1 MNKGVV
7 LIVPAEEDAAQSLK
21 EHFEAAG
28 QTVLVA
34 QSQDEALA
42 AVRQS
47 LPQAVILDMETP
59 GLNVTDLC
67 HNIRSTP
74 RTRHIHITLL
84 ALQTRRDDRLLALS
98 SGADEFL
105 TKPVD
110 AEELGLRIRNAL
122 RRAEYQNLVNPTTGL
137 PGQQLIED
145 RLRELLRS
153 ENEWALIR
161 SNLRGFKAFT
171 DAYGFLA
178 GEVVLRFAVQVF
190 TQTVNQ
196 LGTLDD
202 FLGHTG
208 SDNFIVVTA
217 LDRSDALRQTLSDRF
232 AEGVRSHYSFH
243 ERELGYMIVRL
254 TDGGETKAPLMSL
267 NTQMITSKQ
276 GPFYDIFEL
285 TQMQS

>member
-1 MNKGVV
+1 MNTGVV
-7 LIVPAEEDAAQSLK
+7 LIVPADEDVAYLLK

-28 QTVLVA
+28 QSVLLVH
-34 QSQDEALA
+34 SQAEALA

-47 LPQAVILDMETP
+47 LPPAVILDSETP
-59 GLNVTDLC
+59 GLDVTDLC

-84 ALQTRRDDRLLALS
+84 APYAKRDDRLLALS
-98 SGADEFL
+98 SGADEFM

-122 RRAEYQNLVNPTTGL
+122 RRAEFQNLVNPTTGL
-137 PGQQLIED
+137 PGPHLIED
-145 RLRELLRS
+145 RLRELLLS

-161 SNLRGFKAFT
+161 SNLRGLKTFT

-178 GEVVLRFAVQVF
+178 GEEVLRFAVQVF

-196 LGTLDD
+196 LGTQTD

-217 LDRSDALRQTLSDRF
+217 LDRAEALRQVLSDRF
-232 AEGVRSHYSFH
+232 AEGVRSHYSFR
-243 ERELGYMIVRL
+243 EREQGYMIVRL
-254 TDGGETKAPLMSL
+254 TDGSETKAPLMAL
-267 NTQMITSKQ
+267 NMQMITSKQ
-276 GPFYDIFEL
+276 GPFHDIFEL
-285 TQMQS
+285 TQMQ